1 MTISDL
7 LTLIG
12 ILLAIIAFVSERTRE
27 YIFLK
32 MSKTILW
39 LILFSFL
46 YIHFLLFYSWWSERF
61 VCLQKFDFEDFPL
74 SSTWAYIIS
83 IGILFFFSWK
93 IFWGNF
99 PLSRKTK
106 LLTYYKKLLLKN
118 DIAFLAELVEKYH
131 LEEVI
136 AYLKKR
142 KEIKVIE
149 DTLPYL
155 HSKEYDKQYK
165 KIIKGRRL
173 IYGGVIYGNIILNET
188 FLDYVANINPY
199 IFAKVIQ
206 QLNDIEL
213 KDDDFVNRYL
223 KILMTNKNGNFF
235 REIRNNQNL
244 NAFEAYQIE
253 VERPILYAL
262 FNDVTVCS
270 INQAWRGV
278 GEPAI
283 IEMQEEAKKEY
294 SSLRESD
301 REQDSDTIWTFR
313 ITIAIWYFDIM
324 VRQSIVQKVNDHMW
338 MFYYYHFVKAIL
350 ANMKNLPFP
359 DSEMNRKSRNFD
371 LIEMIFTKMMDWKD
385 VIVKT
390 KNTEQIKSIYDCMGQ
405 CVYELAITDKL
416 CNDDKNYLID
426 WIWEDLIK
434 TSAPAAIG
442 ESTDNEITKKVVEV
456 GFEMFKKPTV
466 LFSPKSE
473 YISEIDR
480 ERHNKYLT
488 ALQILWDKKDIA
500 GLSDYNDRVVLFKS
514 NVIDKLLPEKK

>member
-32 MSKTILW
+32 MSKTTLW
-39 LILFSFL
+39 LILLSFL

-61 VCLQKFDFEDFPL
+61 VFLQEFDFEDFPL

-83 IGILFFFSWK
+83 IGTLFFFSWK

-99 PLSRKTK
+99 PLSRKNK
-106 LLTYYKKLLLKN
+106 LLKYYKKLLLKN
-118 DIAFLAELVEKYH
+118 DIPFLAELVEKYH
-131 LEEVI
+131 LVEVI

-142 KEIKVIE
+142 KTIKIKE
-149 DTLPYL
+149 DTLPNLY
-155 HSKEYDKQYK
+155 SQEYDKQYN
-165 KIIKGRRL
+165 KIIKGRKL
-173 IYGGVIYGNIILNET
+173 IYGSVVYGNIILNET
-188 FLDYVANINPY
+188 FLDSVANINPY

-223 KILMTNKNGNFF
+223 KLLMINKNGNFF

-244 NAFEAYQIE
+244 NNYDAYRIE
-253 VERPILYAL
+253 EERPILYAL

-283 IEMQEEAKKEY
+283 FEMQEEAKKEY
-294 SSLRESD
+294 SPLRESD

-324 VRQSIVQKVNDHMW
+324 IRQSIVQKVNDHMW
-338 MFYYYHFVKAIL
+338 MFYYYHFVKSIIT
-350 ANMKNLPFP
+350 NMENLPFP

-385 VIVKT
+385 VIVKS
-390 KNTEQIKSIYDCMGQ
+390 KNDGLIKSVYDCMGQ

-416 CNDDKNYLID
+416 SDDDKNYLID
-426 WIWEDLIK
+426 WVWEDLIK

-442 ESTDNEITKKVVEV
+442 ESTDNETTQKVIEV
-456 GFEMFKKPTV
+456 GFEMFKKPTI

-473 YISEIDR
+473 YISDINR
-480 ERHNKYLT
+480 ERNNKFLS
-488 ALQILWDKKDIA
+488 ALQILWDKRDKA
-500 GLSDYNDRVVLFKS
+500 GLTDYNDRVVLFKS

>member
-27 YIFLK
+27 YVFLK
-32 MSKTILW
+32 MSRPILW
-39 LILFSFL
+39 LIALLFL
-46 YIHFLLFYSWWSERF
+46 HIHLLLFYSWWSEKF
-61 VCLQKFDFEDFPL
+61 VFMQVFEFEDFPL

-83 IGILFFFSWK
+83 ICTLFFFSWK

-99 PLSRKTK
+99 PLSRKNK
-106 LLTYYKKLLLKN
+106 LLMYYKKLLLKN

-142 KEIKVIE
+142 KTIKIE
-149 DTLPYL
+149 VETLPFL
-155 HSKEYDKQYK
+155 HSQEYNKQYN
-165 KIIKGRRL
+165 KIIKGRKL
-173 IYGGVIYGNIILNET
+173 IYGGAIYGNIILNET
-188 FLDYVANINPY
+188 FLDSVANVNPY
-199 IFAKVIQ
+199 IFANVIQ

-223 KILMTNKNGNFF
+223 KVLMTNKNGNFF

-244 NAFEAYQIE
+244 NTLEAYQIE

-270 INQAWRGV
+270 INEAWRGV

-283 IEMQEEAKKEY
+283 IEMHEEAQREY
-294 SSLRESD
+294 SALRESD

-385 VIVKT
+385 VIVKS
-390 KNTEQIKSIYDCMGQ
+390 KNDELIKSVYDCMGQ

-416 CNDDKNYLID
+416 RDVDKNYLIS
-426 WIWEDLIK
+426 WVWEDLIK

-442 ESTDNEITKKVVEV
+442 ESTDNELTKEIVEV
-456 GFEMFKKPTV
+456 GFEMFKRPSM
-466 LFSPKSE
+466 LFTPDSE
-473 YISEIDR
+473 YTSDIDR

-488 ALQILWDKKDIA
+488 ALQILWNKKNIA
-500 GLSDYNDRVVLFKS
+500 RLTAYNDRVVLFKS
-514 NVIDKLLPEKK
+514 NVIDKLLPEK